1 MELHFKLCQEMWV
14 TIKRDYNAWV
24 TPPIIL
30 LRFTRITAWGTHIL
44 SQEEF
49 TTFTH
54 IVADNSLQGALKHRP
69 VYTKY
74 AADIRVAE
82 LKLAHSVKM
91 K

>member
-1 MELHFKLCQEMWV
+1 MWV

-54 IVADNSLQGALKHRP
+54 IVADNSLQGALKYRA

-74 AADIRVAE
+74 AADIRAAE

>member
-1 MELHFKLCQEMWV
+1 MTV
-14 TIKRDYNAWV
+14 
-24 TPPIIL
+24 
-30 LRFTRITAWGTHIL
+30 WGSHIL

-69 VYTKY
+69 AYTKY